1 MQDISLLKQYLHGI
15 QESRRVH
22 NKGVAQGINPEL
34 TPEAAARNVM
44 LAMHRGASPV
54 EGVVAPSEAKEWKRD
69 FPFRVN

>member
-1 MQDISLLKQYLHGI
+1 MQDLSLLKQYLHGI

-44 LAMHRGASPV
+44 LGMKKGLGLVSK
-54 EGVVAPSEAKEWKRD
+54 EEAAEFKKD
-69 FPFRVN
+69 FPNRIN

>member
-1 MQDISLLKQYLHGI
+1 MQDLSMLKQYLHGI

-44 LAMHRGASPV
+44 LAMRRGASPV
-54 EGVVAPSEAKEWKRD
+54 EGLVSPSEAAEFKKD
-69 FPFRVN
+69 FPDRIN